1 MQSWYIAKI
10 NVQKETV
17 LETFLSNY
25 GVGAFSPKIIYLGQK
40 GGTPKPLF
48 PTYMF
53 FDVDP
58 ESSTWPI
65 VRWAPGIMYF
75 LPRDGY
81 PAPIPQALIDFLRQ
95 RTTQWNDSS
104 NSSRLRQGDK
114 VVVTGGPFDKLEGVF
129 QSYIPSKDR
138 CRILLDVVGQ
148 LTRVEISGS
157 EVKGIPSASFKS

>member
-17 LETFLSNY
+17 LQTFLSNY

-58 ESSTWPI
+58 ESSNWPI

-75 LPRDGY
+75 LPRDGF
-81 PAPIPQALIDFLRQ
+81 PAPIPQELIDFLRQ
-95 RTTQWNDSS
+95 RTTEGNESS
-104 NSSRLRQGDK
+104 NISHLRQGDK
-114 VVVTGGPFDKLEGVF
+114 VVVTGGPLVSLEGVF
-129 QSYIPSKDR
+129 QSYLPSKDR
-138 CRILLDVVGQ
+138 CRILLDVVGR
-148 LTRVEISGS
+148 LTRVELPGS
-157 EVKGIPSASFKS
+157 EVEEVSSAGLKI